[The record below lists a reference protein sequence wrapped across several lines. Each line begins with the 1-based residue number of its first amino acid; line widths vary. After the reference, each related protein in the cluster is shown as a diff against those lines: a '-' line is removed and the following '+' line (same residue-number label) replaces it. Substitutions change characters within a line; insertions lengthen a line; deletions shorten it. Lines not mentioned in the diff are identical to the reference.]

1 MTQDEFSDDL
11 IRHCEQEALG
21 AVAADTADLVRAVLS
36 ASGYAELVASRDE
49 WTNIAVQ
56 RGLELEDSHGRNAE
70 LVAALKEALEW
81 RSRDMPISVAMRFA
95 ALAAAGVKPGA
106 EAECKELRTQNAKL
120 VAERDIAWASNAGL
134 TTDVLALRAQNAE
147 LVAALEFYARGTA
160 NTAHKSD
167 PEDWEVKDYSDG
179 STRSIAIKFGE
190 RARSALA
197 AAGHKQGSGE

>member
-36 ASGYAELVASRDE
+36 ASGYAR
-49 WTNIAVQ
+49 
-56 RGLELEDSHGRNAE
+56 
-70 LVAALKEALEW
+70 
-81 RSRDMPISVAMRFA
+81 
-95 ALAAAGVKPGA
+95 
-106 EAECKELRTQNAKL
+106 L